1 MSNIFMKV
9 AIVEDEERAANRLKQ
24 LLFEIDP
31 TVEVIAEM
39 ETVREVV
46 AYDWASSGVQL
57 LFLDIH
63 LADGSSFEIFEEVEI
78 DLPVIFTTAYDQYAL
93 EAFQINSVD
102 YLLKPIDSTKLRH
115 AIEKWQKWYQN
126 PEKILQ
132 PQLEKLMESLAGRK
146 TYSQNLLV
154 AQKHKLVP
162 VAVSDF
168 ALFYIENG
176 VVRGVT
182 FDQQTY
188 FPEQNMDELEAMLD
202 SSLFYRANRQMILN
216 QKSITG
222 IESFFNSRLLVST
235 NPSIE
240 EDILI
245 SKAKAREFKNW
256 LKGE

>member
-1 MSNIFMKV
+1 
-9 AIVEDEERAANRLKQ
+9 
-24 LLFEIDP
+24 
-31 TVEVIAEM
+31 
-39 ETVREVV
+39 
-46 AYDWASSGVQL
+46 
-57 LFLDIH
+57 
-63 LADGSSFEIFEEVEI
+63 
-78 DLPVIFTTAYDQYAL
+78 
-93 EAFQINSVD
+93 
-102 YLLKPIDSTKLRH
+102 
-115 AIEKWQKWYQN
+115 
-126 PEKILQ
+126 
-132 PQLEKLMESLAGRK
+132 MESLAGRK
-146 TYSQNLLV
+146 TYSLNLLV